1 MDDLIKVYGAS
12 WCNDCRRAKK
22 FLGDQRVSYEWFD
35 IEHDPSLIEEVHARN
50 DGKNIIPTIVFPD
63 GTHLAEPS
71 NEELANKLG
80 LERMAMQHA
89 YDLIIVGGGPAGL
102 TTSIYAARENLE
114 TLIIDS
120 KGLGGQAGRHRA
132 PRQLPGVP

>member
-89 YDLIIVGGGPAGL
+89 DDLIVVGGGTAGL
-102 TTSIYAARENLE
+102 TT
-114 TLIIDS
+114 
-120 KGLGGQAGRHRA
+120 
-132 PRQLPGVP
+132 

>member
-22 FLGDQRVSYEWFD
+22 FLSDQRVSYEWFD

-63 GTHLAEPS
+63 GTHLARSPRTRS
-71 NEELANKLG
+71 WPTSSG
-80 LERMAMQHA
+80 SSGWRCST
-89 YDLIIVGGGPAGL
+89 P
-102 TTSIYAARENLE
+102 TT
-114 TLIIDS
+114 
-120 KGLGGQAGRHRA
+120 
-132 PRQLPGVP
+132 